1 MSDQTA
7 HSMTPNQKKYGG
19 DSSSAFKKYRILTS
33 GSEKFVPWF
42 ILEVYTMLFAPLPG
56 ILGLGIRSV
65 FSKFIFASVK
75 ARPAIER
82 GVTLRNPS
90 NITLGKGVIIDQGAV
105 LDARRGVEHQP
116 EISFG
121 DNCFIGALSM
131 VLAKGGSIHFG
142 SGVNVSTYTRIA
154 SEGLIEIGDSVLISS
169 YCYIGPGN
177 HRFDDP
183 EKPIMEQGM
192 EQGKGI
198 KIGSNCWIGTKVT
211 ILDGVTIGH
220 NVIIGAHSLVK
231 DSIPDNAIVAG
242 TPAKIL
248 KMREAARS

>member
-1 MSDQTA
+1 MTEQTE
-7 HSMTPNQKKYGG
+7 HSMTPNQEKYGG
-19 DSSSAFKKYRILTS
+19 DSSSAFKKYRILLS
-33 GSEKFVPWF
+33 GSDALIPWF
-42 ILEVYTMLFAPLPG
+42 ILELYTAFISPLPG
-56 ILGLGIRSV
+56 IIGLGLRSLY
-65 FSKFIFASVK
+65 SKFIFASVK
-75 ARPAIER
+75 GRPAIER
-82 GVTLRNPS
+82 GVTIRNPGS
-90 NITLGKGVIIDQGAV
+90 ITIGKGVIIDQGAV
-105 LDARRGVEHQP
+105 LDARRGGEHQP

-192 EQGKGI
+192 EQGRGI

-211 ILDGVTIGH
+211 ILDGVTIGN
-220 NVIIGAHSLVK
+220 NVIVGAHSLVK
-231 DSIPDNAIVAG
+231 ESIPDNAIVAG

-248 KMREAARS
+248 KMRE

>member
-1 MSDQTA
+1 MADQTA

-19 DSSSAFKKYRILTS
+19 DTSSAFKKYRILLS
-33 GSEKFVPWF
+33 GSEQFFPWF
-42 ILEVYTMLFAPLPG
+42 ILEMYTMFIAPLPG
-56 ILGLGIRSV
+56 ILGLGLRSLL
-65 FSKFIFASVK
+65 SKSIFASVK
-75 ARPAIER
+75 GTPAIER
-82 GVTLRNPS
+82 GVTLRNPAH
-90 NITLGKGVIIDQGAV
+90 ITLGKGMIIDQGAV
-105 LDARRGVEHQP
+105 LDARRGVDMQP

-121 DNCFIGALSM
+121 DNCFIGSLSM
-131 VLAKGGSIHFG
+131 VLAKGGSILFG
-142 SGVNVSTYTRIA
+142 SGINISTYTRIA
-154 SEGLIEIGDSVLISS
+154 SEGPIEIGDSVLISS

-211 ILDGVTIGH
+211 ILDGVTIGN

-242 TPAKIL
+242 APAKIL
-248 KMREAARS
+248 KMRE